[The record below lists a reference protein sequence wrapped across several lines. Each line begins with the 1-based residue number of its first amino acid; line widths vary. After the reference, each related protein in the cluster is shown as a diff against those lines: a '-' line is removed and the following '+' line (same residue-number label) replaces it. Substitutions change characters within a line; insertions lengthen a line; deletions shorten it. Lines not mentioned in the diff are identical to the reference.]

1 MITSMPPYPL
11 IPIVV
16 HKFLT
21 LLCCNSHE
29 DMQRHFQPGIVFLS
43 WPLMPGVIVALMLMM
58 AGCDSERAG
67 GGQAPPS
74 PEVSVARVLS
84 RPVQQWDEYTGRIS
98 AIDTIELRPR
108 VSGYV
113 QRFAYKEGQEVK
125 KGDLM
130 FLIDQRPYRMALAN
144 AQAQLERARVTKQ
157 LAGMRDKNARLL
169 MEAEAI
175 SREELDTRSTTLT
188 QSTADID
195 AARAVVDNA
204 KLQLEFTEV
213 RAPVAGKTS
222 RALATAGNLA
232 VADQT
237 ILTTVVSQDPMY
249 VYFDVDESSYLRYGE
264 QERDGGGTPAG
275 TSVRVGLA
283 NEEGYPHAGT
293 INFFDNQVN
302 SAVGTIRVRA
312 VLPNADRVFTP
323 GLFVRVQFVAGR
335 KENALLVDDKAVM
348 TDQDRKYV
356 YVVDKDN
363 KVQRKDIVPGRM
375 AEGLRV
381 IQSGLAPDD
390 RIVVAGQQKIH
401 PGMPVKTNE
410 ISMAAL

>member
-1 MITSMPPYPL
+1 M
-11 IPIVV
+11 
-16 HKFLT
+16 
-21 LLCCNSHE
+21 
-29 DMQRHFQPGIVFLS
+29 RHSPAGSVFRS
-43 WPLMPGVIVALMLMM
+43 WPLMPNAIVALILLL
-58 AGCDSERAG
+58 AGCDSEQAG
-67 GGQAPPS
+67 GEQTPPS
-74 PEVSVARVLS
+74 PEVSVAQVLS
-84 RPVQQWDEYTGRIS
+84 KSVQQWDEYTGRAS
-98 AIDTIELRPR
+98 AIDTIELRAR

-113 QRFAYKEGQEVK
+113 QRVAYKEGQEVK

-144 AQAQLERARVTKQ
+144 AQAQLDRARVAKK
-157 LAGMRDKNARLL
+157 LAGTRDQNARLL

-175 SREELDTRSTTLT
+175 SREELDTRRTTLT

-195 AARAVVDNA
+195 AAKAIVDNA

-222 RALATAGNLA
+222 RALLTVGNLA

-264 QERDGGGTPAG
+264 QARESEGAPAG

-293 INFFDNQVN
+293 IDFFDNQVN

-323 GLFVRVQFVAGR
+323 GLFVRVQFVSGR
-335 KENALLVDDKAVM
+335 KENVLLIDDKAVM

-363 KVQRKDIVPGRM
+363 KVHRKDIVPGRM

-381 IQSGLAPDD
+381 IQSGLAPED

-410 ISMAAL
+410 IPMAAL